1 MSQLID
7 IKVPDIGDYKDVP
20 VIEVLVKAGDHV
32 EKEQSIV
39 VLESDKATMDVP
51 SSHSG
56 VVKEVKVKV
65 GDSISEGTI
74 VIVLEESGAVAA
86 APATAA
92 GAVAL
97 PRLRVDGGH
106 DVPGSVVALS
116 ALWARRSACALAG

>member
-7 IKVPDIGDYKDVP
+7 IKVPDIGDYTDVP
-20 VIEVLVKAGDHV
+20 VIEVLVKAGDRV

-65 GDSISEGTI
+65 GDSISEGAI
-74 VIVLEESGAVAA
+74 VLVLEESGDAA
-86 APATAA
+86 APAAA
-92 GAVAL
+92 QT
-97 PRLRVDGGH
+97 
-106 DVPGSVVALS
+106 
-116 ALWARRSACALAG
+116 